1 MPFIQRQVEPV
12 FLAQDAGK
20 TVDDQ
25 EDLQSRI
32 LANIMDQLGDLG
44 RHAADIMAGIG
55 KECEEV
61 NVRMASL
68 SQRLDKVGV
77 LTMNFD
83 INGEDPSIMVDPS
96 EVQKLCES
104 SKSSQLLT
112 PASRPT
118 AVQERYNQA
127 EPPPKVHILQHV
139 RDAHADPTL
148 PEEKKIKCLKL
159 YSDPSFFY
167 QHWMDEMLASTEKKR
182 KEKEGK
188 KEEKGK
194 KKKEKKKREERRVI
208 TGIGDI
214 ETIDDLIRKTVTG
227 TVVTQQEIV
236 DARKSFRK
244 TQSFRDDFDPNQLDE
259 YKDPQADQS
268 KEPQP
273 ATPSIA
279 TAGIVPPPPP
289 PPGAPRGA
297 PGVPP
302 PPPNNKSATVVAPTP
317 TVPTPQ
323 AQLPQAINQFTSTTG
338 PPPPPPPP
346 VAPPPPPP
354 LGCSGGPQPP
364 KPPPASSGGGLTIQ
378 EQIAMG
384 KTLKSTPAPAP
395 KQVDARSG
403 LLQQIAAGK
412 KLKKVDMT
420 EKKQEPKK
428 QEGMFG
434 AIEDAL
440 DKRMKAMHSDDEDE
454 DDDSDDEWD

>member
-77 LTMNFD
+77 LTKNFD

-112 PASRPT
+112 PESRPT

-259 YKDPQADQS
+259 YKDPQADES
-268 KEPQP
+268 KGPQP
-273 ATPSIA
+273 ATPSTDTTGNA
-279 TAGIVPPPPP
+279 TPPPP
-289 PPGAPRGA
+289 PPGAQ
-297 PGVPP
+297 GVPTT
-302 PPPNNKSATVVAPTP
+302 PPNNKAAPVVPSTP
-317 TVPTPQ
+317 KLPTPQ
-323 AQLPQAINQFTSTTG
+323 AQVPQVKSQPATTTG

-346 VAPPPPPP
+346 VAPPPPPS
-354 LGCSGGPQPP
+354 LGSSGGPPPP
-364 KPPPASSGGGLTIQ
+364 KPPPPSSGGGLTIQ

-440 DKRMKAMHSDDEDE
+440 DKRMKAMHSDDEDD

>member
-1 MPFIQRQVEPV
+1 
-12 FLAQDAGK
+12 
-20 TVDDQ
+20 
-25 EDLQSRI
+25 
-32 LANIMDQLGDLG
+32 LG

-77 LTMNFD
+77 LTKNFD
-83 INGEDPSIMVDPS
+83 INGADPLIVTL
-96 EVQKLCES
+96 EVQEPCKS

-112 PASRPT
+112 PESRPT

-127 EPPPKVHILQHV
+127 EPPPKVHLLQHV
-139 RDAHADPTL
+139 RDADPTL
-148 PEEKKIKCLKL
+148 PEEKKDCLKL

-167 QHWMDEMLASTEKKR
+167 QHWSNEMAAEEKKLL
-182 KEKEGK
+182 KKKEGK
-188 KEEKGK
+188 KEEKG
-194 KKKEKKKREERRVI
+194 KKEKKKREERRVI

-214 ETIDDLIRKTVTG
+214 KTIDDWIREGVTG

-268 KEPQP
+268 KEPLP
-273 ATPSIA
+273 AVPSIA
-279 TAGIVPPPPP
+279 TTGNEPPPPP
-289 PPGAPRGA
+289 PPGAR
-297 PGVPP
+297 GVPP
-302 PPPNNKSATVVAPTP
+302 TPPNNKSASVLAPTP
-317 TVPTPQ
+317 TVPAPQ
-323 AQLPQAINQFTSTTG
+323 AQVPKAISPASTTG

-354 LGCSGGPQPP
+354 LGCSGLSSGPPPP
-364 KPPPASSGGGLTIQ
+364 KPPPPSSGGGLTIQ

>member
-1 MPFIQRQVEPV
+1 V

-77 LTMNFD
+77 LTKNFD

-194 KKKEKKKREERRVI
+194 KKKKKREERRVI

-214 ETIDDLIRKTVTG
+214 KTIDDWIREGVTG

-259 YKDPQADQS
+259 FKDPQADQS
-268 KEPQP
+268 REPQP
-273 ATPSIA
+273 AASSIA
-279 TAGIVPPPPP
+279 TGIAPPPPP
-289 PPGAPRGA
+289 PPSARGT

-302 PPPNNKSATVVAPTP
+302 IPPNNKSTPVVAPTLP
-317 TVPTPQ
+317 ALQ
-323 AQLPQAINQFTSTTG
+323 AQVPQAISQSASTTG

-354 LGCSGGPQPP
+354 LGSSGGPPPP
-364 KPPPASSGGGLTIQ
+364 KPPPPSSGGGLTIQ

-384 KTLKSTPAPAP
+384 RTLKSTPAPAP

-440 DKRMKAMHSDDEDE
+440 DKRLFPLKKEFSRLRMKAMHSDDEDE

>member
-1 MPFIQRQVEPV
+1 V
-12 FLAQDAGK
+12 FLAQDVGK

-77 LTMNFD
+77 LTKNFD
-83 INGEDPSIMVDPS
+83 INGADYQWINGDLIMIDPP
-96 EVQKLCES
+96 EVQELCKS

-127 EPPPKVHILQHV
+127 EPPPKVHLLQHV
-139 RDAHADPTL
+139 RDADPTL
-148 PEEKKIKCLKL
+148 PEEKQVCLKL
-159 YSDPSFFY
+159 YSNPSFFY
-167 QHWMDEMLASTEKKR
+167 QHWSDQMAAEEKKLL
-182 KEKEGK
+182 KKKEGK

-214 ETIDDLIRKTVTG
+214 KTIDDWIVESVTG
-227 TVVTQQEIV
+227 TVVTKQEIV

-244 TQSFRDDFDPNQLDE
+244 TQSFRDDFDPNQVDE

-273 ATPSIA
+273 AGPSIA
-279 TAGIVPPPPP
+279 TTGNAPPPPP
-289 PPGAPRGA
+289 PPGARGA
-297 PGVPP
+297 QGVPP
-302 PPPNNKSATVVAPTP
+302 TPPNNKTAPVVPPTP
-317 TVPTPQ
+317 TPPAPQ
-323 AQLPQAINQFTSTTG
+323 AQVPQAISQPASTIM

-354 LGCSGGPQPP
+354 LGSLSSGPQPP
-364 KPPPASSGGGLTIQ
+364 KPSPPSSGGGLTML

>member
-1 MPFIQRQVEPV
+1 
-12 FLAQDAGK
+12 
-20 TVDDQ
+20 
-25 EDLQSRI
+25 
-32 LANIMDQLGDLG
+32 
-44 RHAADIMAGIG
+44 MAGIG

-77 LTMNFD
+77 LTKKFD
-83 INGEDPSIMVDPS
+83 INGEDPLISTISP
-96 EVQKLCES
+96 EVQELRKS

-112 PASRPT
+112 PESRPT

-139 RDAHADPTL
+139 RDAHGDPKL

-167 QHWMDEMLASTEKKR
+167 QHWMGEMDALTEKKR

-194 KKKEKKKREERRVI
+194 KKKKKREERRVI

-214 ETIDDLIRKTVTG
+214 KTIDDWIREGVTG

-273 ATPSIA
+273 SATSIA
-279 TAGIVPPPPP
+279 PPPPP
-289 PPGAPRGA
+289 PPSARGA
-297 PGVPP
+297 LGVPP
-302 PPPNNKSATVVAPTP
+302 IPPNNNSTPVVAPTP
-317 TVPTPQ
+317 T
-323 AQLPQAINQFTSTTG
+323 LP
-338 PPPPPPPP
+338 
-346 VAPPPPPP
+346 
-354 LGCSGGPQPP
+354 
-364 KPPPASSGGGLTIQ
+364 
-378 EQIAMG
+378 
-384 KTLKSTPAPAP
+384 
-395 KQVDARSG
+395 
-403 LLQQIAAGK
+403 
-412 KLKKVDMT
+412 
-420 EKKQEPKK
+420 
-428 QEGMFG
+428 
-434 AIEDAL
+434 
-440 DKRMKAMHSDDEDE
+440 
-454 DDDSDDEWD
+454 

>member
-1 MPFIQRQVEPV
+1 
-12 FLAQDAGK
+12 
-20 TVDDQ
+20 
-25 EDLQSRI
+25 
-32 LANIMDQLGDLG
+32 
-44 RHAADIMAGIG
+44 MAGIG

-194 KKKEKKKREERRVI
+194 KKKKKREERRVI

-214 ETIDDLIRKTVTG
+214 KTIDDWIREGVTG

-273 ATPSIA
+273 AAPIIA
-279 TAGIVPPPPP
+279 TAGNE
-289 PPGAPRGA
+289 
-297 PGVPP
+297 PP
-302 PPPNNKSATVVAPTP
+302 PPPNNKTTPVVPPTP
-317 TVPTPQ
+317 TPPALQ
-323 AQLPQAINQFTSTTG
+323 AQVPQVISQPASTIM

-354 LGCSGGPQPP
+354 PGCSGLSSGLKPS
-364 KPPPASSGGGLTIQ
+364 KPPPPSSGGGLTIQ

>member
-77 LTMNFD
+77 LTKNFD
-83 INGEDPSIMVDPS
+83 INGEDPLIITLAPP
-96 EVQKLCES
+96 EVQELC
-104 SKSSQLLT
+104 KSSQLLT

-194 KKKEKKKREERRVI
+194 KKKKKEREERRVI
-208 TGIGDI
+208 TDI
-214 ETIDDLIRKTVTG
+214 DDIKTIDDWIVESVTG

-259 YKDPQADQS
+259 YKDPQADES
-268 KEPQP
+268 KEPQ
-273 ATPSIA
+273 
-279 TAGIVPPPPP
+279 PPPPP
-289 PPGAPRGA
+289 PPGAL
-297 PGVPP
+297 GVPP
-302 PPPNNKSATVVAPTP
+302 TPPNNKTAHVVAPTP
-317 TVPTPQ
+317 TPPALQ
-323 AQLPQAINQFTSTTG
+323 AQVPQSICQPASNNIG

-354 LGCSGGPQPP
+354 PGCSGLSSGPPPP
-364 KPPPASSGGGLTIQ
+364 KPPPPSSGGGLTIQ
-378 EQIAMG
+378 EQIAKG

>member
-77 LTMNFD
+77 LTKNFD

-139 RDAHADPTL
+139 RDAHADPKL

-194 KKKEKKKREERRVI
+194 NRKKKKREERRVI

-259 YKDPQADQS
+259 YKDPQDDQS

-273 ATPSIA
+273 AATSIA
-279 TAGIVPPPPP
+279 PPPPP
-289 PPGAPRGA
+289 PPGARGA
-297 PGVPP
+297 LGVPP
-302 PPPNNKSATVVAPTP
+302 TPPNNKTVPVVAPTP
-317 TVPTPQ
+317 TPPALQAQVPQ
-323 AQLPQAINQFTSTTG
+323 ASSQPASTTG

-346 VAPPPPPP
+346 IAPPPPPP
-354 LGCSGGPQPP
+354 LGCSGLSSGPQPP
-364 KPPPASSGGGLTIQ
+364 KPPPPSSGGGLTMQ
-378 EQIAMG
+378 EEIAMG

>member
-1 MPFIQRQVEPV
+1 
-12 FLAQDAGK
+12 
-20 TVDDQ
+20 
-25 EDLQSRI
+25 
-32 LANIMDQLGDLG
+32 
-44 RHAADIMAGIG
+44 MAGIG

-77 LTMNFD
+77 LTKNFD
-83 INGEDPSIMVDPS
+83 INGEDPLIITVAPS
-96 EVQKLCES
+96 EVQELC
-104 SKSSQLLT
+104 KSSQLLT
-112 PASRPT
+112 PESRPT
-118 AVQERYNQA
+118 AVQGRYNQA
-127 EPPPKVHILQHV
+127 EPPPKVHLLQHV

-194 KKKEKKKREERRVI
+194 KKKKKREERRVI

-214 ETIDDLIRKTVTG
+214 KTIDDWIREGVTG

-259 YKDPQADQS
+259 YKDPQTDES
-268 KEPQP
+268 KGPQP
-273 ATPSIA
+273 AAHSIA
-279 TAGIVPPPPP
+279 TAGNTPPPPP
-289 PPGAPRGA
+289 PPGARGT
-297 PGVPP
+297 PGVPRT
-302 PPPNNKSATVVAPTP
+302 PPNNKTDPVVASTP
-317 TVPTPQ
+317 TVPALQ
-323 AQLPQAINQFTSTTG
+323 AQVPQAISQPATTTG

-346 VAPPPPPP
+346 VAPPPPP
-354 LGCSGGPQPP
+354 LGSLSSGPPPP
-364 KPPPASSGGGLTIQ
+364 KPPPPSSGGGLTIQ

-384 KTLKSTPAPAP
+384 RTLKSTPAPAP

-440 DKRMKAMHSDDEDE
+440 DKRMKAMHSDDEVE

>member
-194 KKKEKKKREERRVI
+194 KKKKKREERRVI

-214 ETIDDLIRKTVTG
+214 KTIDDWIREGVTG

-259 YKDPQADQS
+259 YKDPQADQI
-268 KEPQP
+268 KEPQ
-273 ATPSIA
+273 
-279 TAGIVPPPPP
+279 PPPP
-289 PPGAPRGA
+289 PPGAQGV
-297 PGVPP
+297 PGVPRT
-302 PPPNNKSATVVAPTP
+302 PPNNKTARVVAPTP
-317 TVPTPQ
+317 TPPALQ
-323 AQLPQAINQFTSTTG
+323 AQVPQAISQPARSNIG

-354 LGCSGGPQPP
+354 PGCSGLSSGPPPP
-364 KPPPASSGGGLTIQ
+364 KPPPPSSGGGLTIQ

>member
-1 MPFIQRQVEPV
+1 
-12 FLAQDAGK
+12 
-20 TVDDQ
+20 
-25 EDLQSRI
+25 
-32 LANIMDQLGDLG
+32 
-44 RHAADIMAGIG
+44 MAGIG

-77 LTMNFD
+77 LTKNFD
-83 INGEDPSIMVDPS
+83 INGEDPLIMSIPPEM
-96 EVQKLCES
+96 QKLRES

-112 PASRPT
+112 PESRPT

-139 RDAHADPTL
+139 RDAHGDPKL

-194 KKKEKKKREERRVI
+194 KKKKKREERRVI

-214 ETIDDLIRKTVTG
+214 KTIDDWIREGVTG

-259 YKDPQADQS
+259 FKDPQADQS
-268 KEPQP
+268 REPQP
-273 ATPSIA
+273 AASSIA
-279 TAGIVPPPPP
+279 TGIAPPPPP
-289 PPGAPRGA
+289 PPSARGT

-302 PPPNNKSATVVAPTP
+302 IPPNNKSTPVVAPTLP
-317 TVPTPQ
+317 ALQ
-323 AQLPQAINQFTSTTG
+323 AQVPQAISQSASTTG

-354 LGCSGGPQPP
+354 LGCSGGSPPP
-364 KPPPASSGGGLTIQ
+364 KPPPPSSGGGLTIQ

-395 KQVDARSG
+395 KKVDARSG

-440 DKRMKAMHSDDEDE
+440 DKRTKAMHSDDEDE